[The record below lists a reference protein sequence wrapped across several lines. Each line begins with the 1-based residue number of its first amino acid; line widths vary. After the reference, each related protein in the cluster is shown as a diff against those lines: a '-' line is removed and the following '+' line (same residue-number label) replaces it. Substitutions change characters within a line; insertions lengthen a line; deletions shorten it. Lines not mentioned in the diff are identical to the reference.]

1 MHRRLMRRLA
11 NILVAF
17 PAAGALA
24 GCFAWSGDAHAL
36 GPVGVEAAAKIGF
49 GTNPTTTGPS
59 PLGFG
64 IGGRAGVSYA
74 GFYLGGSAVYYAGG
88 SATAGTETESEN
100 SVAYG
105 AEGGYGVELL
115 GHLTI
120 RGLFGIGTFQQSGS
134 GVATGGVGNL
144 YIEPGITAFWSFGP
158 LIAGADVNA
167 FLLPTA
173 VGTTYAALTLH
184 GQVGVAF

>member
-1 MHRRLMRRLA
+1 MHRRHMKRMA
-11 NILVAF
+11 NILAAL
-17 PAAGALA
+17 PAALA
-24 GCFAWSGDAHAL
+24 VAWSRDARAL

-88 SATAGTETESEN
+88 SATAGTETESEH

-105 AEGGYGVELL
+105 AEGGYGMELL
-115 GHLTI
+115 GHLTV
-120 RGLFGIGTFQQSGS
+120 RGVFGIGTFQQSGS

-144 YIEPGITAFWSFGP
+144 YLEPGVTAFWSFGP
-158 LIAGADVNA
+158 VIAGADVNA
-167 FLLPTA
+167 FLLPSA